1 MTKDSQT
8 IGMIA
13 GGGQFPLLFA
23 RAARRRGVR
32 VVAAAHA
39 GQSPQELADLVD
51 SLCWVK
57 LGQLGKII
65 SHFKKEGV
73 RHTVMLGSIKKTN
86 IFRDVRP
93 DLKGLS
99 LWNKVNARQ
108 DDALLRAVAGEMEK
122 EGITIVA
129 STDFLPE
136 LLFPKGALTRK
147 KPTDR
152 QMEDIQFGWQVA
164 RQIGAMDI
172 GQCVVIRNRTILAVE
187 AIEGTDAT
195 IKRGGSLA
203 KERAVVVK
211 LKKPNQD
218 FRFDLPAVGST
229 TIASMREVN
238 ANVLAVEAGQAL
250 LFDRDTFITEADHA
264 GICVVGIEEMA
275 DGSLTC

>member
-1 MTKDSQT
+1 MITQPQT

-13 GGGQFPLLFA
+13 GGGQFPILFA
-23 RAARRRGVR
+23 RAAQERGMR

-39 GQSPQELADLVD
+39 GQSSEKLEELVD
-51 SLCWVK
+51 SLCWIK

-65 SHFKKEGV
+65 NHFKKESV
-73 RHTVMLGSIKKTN
+73 RQTVMLGSIKKTN

-99 LWNKVNARQ
+99 LWNKVDARQ
-108 DDALLRAVAGEMEK
+108 DDALLRAVAGELEK

-129 STDFLPE
+129 STDFLPD
-136 LLFPKGALTRK
+136 LLFPKGVLTRR
-147 KPTDR
+147 KPTGR
-152 QMEDIQFGWQVA
+152 QREDIKFGWHVA

-172 GQCVVIRNRTILAVE
+172 GQCVVVRNRTVVAVE

-211 LKKPNQD
+211 LKKPDQD

-229 TIASMREVN
+229 TIASMQEVG
-238 ANVLAVEAGQAL
+238 ANVLAVEAAQAL
-250 LFDRDTFITEADHA
+250 LFDRETFIKDADKA
-264 GICVVGIEEMA
+264 KICVVGVEELP
-275 DGSLTC
+275 DGTLSF

>member
-1 MTKDSQT
+1 MITQPQT

-13 GGGQFPLLFA
+13 GGGQFPILFA
-23 RAARRRGVR
+23 RAAQERGMR

-39 GQSPQELADLVD
+39 GQSSEKLEELVD
-51 SLCWVK
+51 SLCWIK

-65 SHFKKEGV
+65 NHFKKEGV
-73 RHTVMLGSIKKTN
+73 HQTVMLGSIKKTN

-99 LWNKVNARQ
+99 LWNKVDARQ
-108 DDALLRAVAGEMEK
+108 DDALLRAVAGELEK

-129 STDFLPE
+129 STDFLPD
-136 LLFPKGALTRK
+136 LLFPKGVLTRK
-147 KPTDR
+147 KPTGR
-152 QMEDIQFGWQVA
+152 QREDIKFGWNVA

-172 GQCVVIRNRTILAVE
+172 GQCVVVRNRTVLAVE

-229 TIASMREVN
+229 TIASMKEVG
-238 ANVLAVEAGQAL
+238 ANVLAVEAAQAL
-250 LFDRDTFITEADHA
+250 LFDRETFIKEADKA
-264 GICVVGIEEMA
+264 KICVVGVEELP
-275 DGSLTC
+275 DGTLSF